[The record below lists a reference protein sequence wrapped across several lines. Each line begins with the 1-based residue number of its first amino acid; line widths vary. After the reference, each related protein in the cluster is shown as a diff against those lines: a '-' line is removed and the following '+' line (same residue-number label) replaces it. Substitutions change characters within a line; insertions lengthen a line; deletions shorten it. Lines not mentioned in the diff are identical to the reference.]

1 MGVYTTALEQV
12 WHLSVNTSGKVV
24 YADPSVEDK
33 CFPERWD
40 AHAAL
45 MGTNTP
51 SAYLPPSLSLPHT
64 HVDQPVLFCS
74 FFFPS
79 LSAVVWHQPCCPD
92 ELVIV
97 TETQETAGPHLPH
110 SGTTVCT
117 GVSLTCLTTCVILH
131 WHLHYC
137 CTCTLLW
144 STIFI
149 SGFLFFGCLWYF
161 NYLNYWYTV
170 SKDEPYK
177 NTSWA
182 IKNVLILPENVW
194 LMLQHPEHRI
204 TGDEVGWVDR
214 WSEIS
219 TTAGWP

>member
-1 MGVYTTALEQV
+1 MCIQPPSSRSGTLVLTQV
-12 WHLSVNTSGKVV
+12 ARLFTLSPLLRISASLRGGMHTRHLWAQT
-24 YADPSVEDK
+24 
-33 CFPERWD
+33 
-40 AHAAL
+40 
-45 MGTNTP
+45 
-51 SAYLPPSLSLPHT
+51 LPPSLSLPHT
-64 HVDQPVLFCS
+64 HTRGPTRIIL
-74 FFFPS
+74 FFFSPS
-79 LSAVVWHQPCCPD
+79 LSVVVWHQPCCPD

-131 WHLHYC
+131 WDLHYC
-137 CTCTLLW
+137 CTCTLLL

-149 SGFLFFGCLWYF
+149 SGFLFFGRLWDF
-161 NYLNYWYTV
+161 NSLNYWYTV

-182 IKNVLILPENVW
+182 IKIVPILPENVW

-219 TTAGWP
+219 TAAGWP